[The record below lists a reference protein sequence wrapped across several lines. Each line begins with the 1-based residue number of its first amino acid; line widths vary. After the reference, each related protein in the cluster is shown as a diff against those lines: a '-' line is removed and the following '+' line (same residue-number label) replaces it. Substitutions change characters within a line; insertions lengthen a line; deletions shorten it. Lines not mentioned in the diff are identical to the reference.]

1 VIADLTVR
9 ENIALALQA
18 RIGWMRRIPDR
29 EQKAMA
35 NDYIRKLDIR
45 TPDAEKPVGL
55 LSGGN
60 QQKVM
65 LARWLVTNPSFLI
78 LDEPTRGIDVGAHAE
93 IIRLIEE
100 LCAQGMSLL
109 VISSELDELV
119 AYSYRVIVV
128 RDRHHV
134 AELTGSDI
142 TTDNMVR
149 AIAAP
154 ERETI
159 S

>member
-1 VIADLTVR
+1 LVDHFQGA
-9 ENIALALQA
+9 
-18 RIGWMRRIPDR
+18 
-29 EQKAMA
+29 
-35 NDYIRKLDIR
+35 
-45 TPDAEKPVGL
+45 TP
-55 LSGGN
+55 
-60 QQKVM
+60 
-65 LARWLVTNPSFLI
+65 
-78 LDEPTRGIDVGAHAE
+78 
-93 IIRLIEE
+93 
-100 LCAQGMSLL
+100 
-109 VISSELDELV
+109 
-119 AYSYRVIVV
+119 

>member
-1 VIADLTVR
+1 
-9 ENIALALQA
+9 
-18 RIGWMRRIPDR
+18 
-29 EQKAMA
+29 
-35 NDYIRKLDIR
+35 
-45 TPDAEKPVGL
+45 
-55 LSGGN
+55 
-60 QQKVM
+60 
-65 LARWLVTNPSFLI
+65 
-78 LDEPTRGIDVGAHAE
+78 
-93 IIRLIEE
+93 
-100 LCAQGMSLL
+100 

-119 AYSYRVIVV
+119 AYSHRVIVV